1 MPAPAPARWATR
13 RSPERAT
20 YGGAIAALAAA
31 LGKPLMPW
39 QRQVADVATE
49 RLPDGSWAY
58 GTVIL
63 HVQRQAGK
71 TTLLGP
77 TSLHRA
83 GLTGGRTW
91 FTAQTRQDAR
101 DTWLDVA
108 GLVRHSRLA
117 SLAKIRES
125 NGSESVT
132 MPGGGTFRVFAPVE
146 DALHGKANEMV
157 TVDEAWAFD
166 LVQGAAL
173 LQAIRPT
180 FATTAGQLWIISAG
194 GTAASA
200 WLRGYVD
207 AGRAAVEAGRREGIA
222 FFEWSLAADLVDQ
235 VAAGLG
241 PDASQLTRAEAFDL
255 LLAAH
260 PANGF
265 TLKRKA
271 LEDAA
276 EDMATGEFLRA
287 YGNVWTKTD
296 ERIIAEHLWS
306 ACEVEE
312 WPPPPTPAGVAIAF
326 DVSPNRSDAAIAAAW
341 RDSPTSPMRYDVIDA
356 HPGDA
361 WLAARVRELRD
372 KWRPVAIGHDGVGPA
387 TDVADELRRG
397 GVEVAATSTKDLA
410 AACSG
415 FLSGVVNRRVEHPGR
430 PALDD
435 AVAAA
440 ARRTIGDG
448 QWAWSR
454 RTSADS
460 IAALVAATVA
470 GWTYDHRPPA
480 ASRPVVVAARRRSA
494 VA

>member
-1 MPAPAPARWATR
+1 MAPAPARWATR
-13 RSPERAT
+13 RSPERPT
-20 YGGAIAALAAA
+20 YGGAIAGLSAA
-31 LGKPLMPW
+31 LGRPLMPW

-83 GLTGGRTW
+83 GLTAGRTW

-117 SLAKIRES
+117 TLAKIRES
-125 NGSESVT
+125 NGSEAVT

-194 GTAASA
+194 GTAASQ

-207 AGRAAVEAGRREGIA
+207 SGRAAVEAGRTEGVA
-222 FFEWSLAADLVDQ
+222 YFEWSLDPVHVEQVTAGLAADQGDPAR
-235 VAAGLG
+235 AA
-241 PDASQLTRAEAFDL
+241 AFDL

-260 PANGF
+260 PANGY

-276 EDMATGEFLRA
+276 EDMAIGEFLRA

-306 ACEVEE
+306 AVEVDK
-312 WPPPPTPAGVAIAF
+312 WPPPPTPAGVALAF
-326 DVSPNRSDAAIAAAW
+326 DVAPDRGDAAIAAAW
-341 RDSPTSPMRYDVIDA
+341 RDTPAGPLRYDVIDA

-361 WLAARVRELRD
+361 WLVPRLRELRD
-372 KWRPVAIGHDGVGPA
+372 RWRPVAIGHDAAGPVL
-387 TDVADELRRG
+387 DVADELRRG
-397 GVEVAATSTKDLA
+397 GVELAPTKTADYA
-410 AACSG
+410 AACAG

-435 AVAAA
+435 AVANA

-448 QWAWSR
+448 AWAWSR
-454 RTSADS
+454 RASAGT
-460 IAALVAATVA
+460 IAPLVAATVA
-470 GWTYDHRPPA
+470 GWTYDHRPKPA
-480 ASRPVVVAARRRSA
+480 TRPVVVAARRRH